1 MINGF
6 DYSKYLKTKKIAA
19 SIFAENIKFIKREE
33 NIISKIFD
41 IKLKF
46 INVIDTNFEKEEAE
60 VLRAILLGEKENIDD
75 QTSDIFSK
83 SNLSHILAISGLH
96 ITYICLYVEAVLK
109 RVINNIKLRNCFM
122 IIFFIVFI
130 ILVGASPSAM
140 RACIMM
146 IITYIGKNFLK
157 EKDFYISLLVS
168 FFIILLINPYN
179 IYSMSM
185 WFSFLGSLG
194 IVLFSNFIQK
204 VLVKKFNTKSKIIKK
219 ILEIVVVSFSAQILI
234 FPVMWKNFGV
244 LSFSFWISNLLVSEL
259 IAPILILGYM
269 SIFIFPIRKM
279 IVFVEKIILKLFLE
293 LVLIASKMPFNQIYF
308 PSPSNFTILAYY
320 AFIFFLIV
328 FYKLHK
334 VNVLKCILNIKYM
347 KKQIKSYKRFLKK
360 FVIVLI
366 IFICVSQVFYF
377 MPKDLRINFLDV
389 RSRR

>member
-146 IITYIGKNFLK
+146 IITYIRKNFLK

-204 VLVKKFNTKSKIIKK
+204 VLVKKFNIKSKIIKK

>member
-46 INVIDTNFEKEEAE
+46 IHIIDTNFEKAEAE
-60 VLRAILLGEKENIDD
+60 VLRAILVGEKANIDD
-75 QTSDIFSK
+75 RTSEIFSK

-96 ITYICLYVEAVLK
+96 ITYICLYVEAILK
-109 RVINNIKLRNCFM
+109 RIINNIKLRNCLM
-122 IIFFIVFI
+122 IMFLIIFI

-179 IYSMSM
+179 IYSISM
-185 WFSFLGSLG
+185 WLSFLGSFG
-194 IVLFSNFIQK
+194 IVMFSNFIQK
-204 VLVKKFNTKSKIIKK
+204 VLVKKIPIKSKILKK
-219 ILEIVVVSFSAQILI
+219 ILEIIVVSLSAQILI
-234 FPVMWKNFGV
+234 FPVMWMNFGI

-259 IAPILILGYM
+259 VAPILILGYM
-269 SIFIFPIRKM
+269 SILIFPIRGV
-279 IVFVEKIILKLFLE
+279 IVFVERIILKIFLE

-308 PSPSNFTILAYY
+308 PSPSNFTILVYY
-320 AFIFFLIV
+320 LFIFFLIV

-334 VNVLKCILNIKYM
+334 INVLKCILSIKYI
-347 KKQIKSYKRFLKK
+347 KKQIKLYKRFFKN
-360 FVIVLI
+360 FGIVLI

-377 MPKDLRINFLDV
+377 VPKDLRINFLDV

>member
-19 SIFAENIKFIKREE
+19 SIFAENIKFIKIEE

-204 VLVKKFNTKSKIIKK
+204 VLVKKFNIKSKIIKK

-366 IFICVSQVFYF
+366 IFICFSQVFYF
-377 MPKDLRINFLDV
+377 MPKDLRINFVDV

>member
-204 VLVKKFNTKSKIIKK
+204 VLVKKFNIKSKIIKK

-347 KKQIKSYKRFLKK
+347 KKQIKSYKRFFKK

-366 IFICVSQVFYF
+366 IFICISQVFYF

>member
-204 VLVKKFNTKSKIIKK
+204 VLVKKFNIKSKIIKK

-366 IFICVSQVFYF
+366 IFICISQVFYF